1 MINLNS
7 KIFLAGHNGLIGS
20 AILRKLKKR
29 NYKKIVTISRK
40 KLDLR
45 DQYKVFKYLEKIKPR
60 AVIIAAATVGGI
72 KHNNDYKA
80 NFIYDNLSIQNN
92 LIHGSYLAGVK
103 DLIFLGSS
111 CIYPKFSPQPIKEE
125 YLLSGILEET
135 NEPYAV
141 AKIAGIKLCE
151 SYNSQYKTNYKCLM
165 PSNCY
170 GPNDNYDYKSS
181 HFFASIFRK
190 VYEAKMKKQKKLIL
204 WGNGKTKREIIFS
217 DDLADA
223 CIYFLKKKTKH
234 TLINIGTGKDK
245 TINEY
250 AKLIMKF
257 FNAKLKIKYINKSLT
272 GTPRKLLSVS
282 KAKKY
287 GWKTKTDIKKGL
299 KLTYESFNR
308 AHK

>member
-1 MINLNS
+1 MINQNS
-7 KIFLAGHNGLIGS
+7 KIFLAGHNGLVGS
-20 AILRKLKKR
+20 AILRKLKKK
-29 NYKKIVTISRK
+29 NYKKIITISRK

-45 DQYKVFKYLEKIKPR
+45 DQNKVFKYLKKIKPR

-72 KHNNDYKA
+72 KFNNNYKA
-80 NFIYDNLSIQNN
+80 DFIYDNLSIQNN
-92 LIHGSYLAGVK
+92 LIHGSYLSGVK

-111 CIYPKFSPQPIKEE
+111 CIYPKFCTQPIKEE
-125 YLLSGILEET
+125 NLLTGILEKT

-165 PSNCY
+165 PSNSY
-170 GPNDNYDYKSS
+170 GPNDNYDYDSS

-190 VYEAKMKKQKKLIL
+190 IYDAKMKKKKELIL

-234 TLINIGTGKDK
+234 SLINIGTGNDK

-250 AKLIMKF
+250 AKLIMEF
-257 FNAKLKIKYINKSLT
+257 FNVKLKIKYINKSLT

-282 KAKKY
+282 RAKNY
-287 GWKTKTDIKKGL
+287 GWKSKTDIKKGL
-299 KLTYESFNR
+299 KLTYENF
-308 AHK
+308 KKVYK

>member
-1 MINLNS
+1 MIKLNS
-7 KIFLAGHNGLIGS
+7 KIFLAGHNGLVGS
-20 AILRKLKKR
+20 AILRKLKKKK
-29 NYKKIVTISRK
+29 YKRIITISRK

-45 DQYKVFKYLEKIKPR
+45 EQIKVFKYLKKTKPD

-80 NFIYDNLSIQNN
+80 KFIYDNLSIQNN
-92 LIHGSYLAGVK
+92 LIHGSYLAGVR

-111 CIYPKFSPQPIKEE
+111 CIYPKFSRQPIREE
-125 YLLSGILEET
+125 NLLTGILEKT

-165 PSNCY
+165 PSNSY

-190 VYEAKMKKQKKLIL
+190 VYEAKMKKQKQLIL

-223 CIYFLKKKTKH
+223 CIYFLKRKTKH
-234 TLINIGTGKDK
+234 SLINIGNGKDK

-257 FNAKLKIKYINKSLT
+257 FNVDLKIKYINKNLI

-282 KAKKY
+282 RAKKY

-299 KLTYESFNR
+299 KLTYESFKNGY
-308 AHK
+308 K

>member
-1 MINLNS
+1 MINIHS
-7 KIFLAGHNGLIGS
+7 KIFLAGHNGLVGS
-20 AILRKLKKR
+20 AILRKLKKK
-29 NYKKIVTISRK
+29 NYKKIITISRK

-45 DQYKVFKYLEKIKPR
+45 DQNKVFKYLKKIKPR

-72 KHNNDYKA
+72 KFNNNYKA
-80 NFIYDNLSIQNN
+80 DFIYDNLSIQNN
-92 LIHGSYLAGVK
+92 LIHGSYLSGVK

-111 CIYPKFSPQPIKEE
+111 CIYPKFCTQPIKEE
-125 YLLSGILEET
+125 NLLTGILEKT

-165 PSNCY
+165 PSNSY
-170 GPNDNYDYKSS
+170 GPNDNYDYDSS

-190 VYEAKMKKQKKLIL
+190 IYDAKMKKKELIL

-234 TLINIGTGKDK
+234 SLINIGTGNDK

-250 AKLIMKF
+250 AKLIMEF
-257 FNAKLKIKYINKSLT
+257 FNVKLKIKYINKSLT

-282 KAKKY
+282 RAKNY
-287 GWKTKTDIKKGL
+287 GWKSKTDIKKGL
-299 KLTYESFNR
+299 KLTYENF
-308 AHK
+308 KKVYK

>member
-1 MINLNS
+1 MIKLNS
-7 KIFLAGHNGLIGS
+7 KIFLAGHNGLVGS
-20 AILRKLKKR
+20 AILRKLKKKK
-29 NYKKIVTISRK
+29 YKRIITISRK

-45 DQYKVFKYLEKIKPR
+45 EQIKVFKYLKKTKPD

-80 NFIYDNLSIQNN
+80 KFIYDNLSIQNN
-92 LIHGSYLAGVK
+92 LIHGSYLAGVR

-111 CIYPKFSPQPIKEE
+111 CIYPKFSRQPIKEE
-125 YLLSGILEET
+125 NLLTGILEKT

-165 PSNCY
+165 PSNSY

-190 VYEAKMKKQKKLIL
+190 VYEAKMKKQKQLIL

-223 CIYFLKKKTKH
+223 CIYFLKRKTKH
-234 TLINIGTGKDK
+234 SLINIGNGKDK

-257 FNAKLKIKYINKSLT
+257 FNVDLKIKYINKNLI

-282 KAKKY
+282 RAKKY

-299 KLTYESFNR
+299 KLTYESFKNGY
-308 AHK
+308 K